1 MRVGRW
7 VFLAFGRARLLG
19 PLPDIG
25 RCVLPFFLGFFVLS
39 WMISF
44 LWLSNLEKSKQ
55 RKGSV
60 NGAEMVIAMADKMR

>member
-1 MRVGRW
+1 MGVPCVWTSPPPG
-7 VFLAFGRARLLG
+7 LPLL
-19 PLPDIG
+19 DIG
-25 RCVLPFFLGFFVLS
+25 RCVLPFFLGFFVWS